1 VSPLADAVDRERIR
15 TSLDETFA
23 VEAAAGTGKTT
34 VLVDR
39 IVNVLASGR
48 TTVERIVAVTFSEKA
63 AGELKLRLRAE
74 LETRRQSSAAAG
86 DGAPARALAAALAN
100 LEQAHVST
108 IHTFCADLLRERP
121 VEARVDPRFTMLTE
135 TQARA
140 LFAAVFH
147 DWLQAHLEAPP
158 PGVRRALRRRSYDDD
173 GPIGRLERAAWI
185 LTEWRDFTT
194 PWQPGAFDQVARV
207 DALADAVF
215 AFARLTEAA
224 ADAQDALYQ
233 DTEPARRVANE
244 VAVSEQVRR
253 RDYDGLEAQLVALDS
268 YKFKRPRTGRR
279 SSAYARGVARAHV
292 LDAHAALVTRL
303 AEFRCDADADLASR
317 LHGELTTAI
326 DAYESAKARVG
337 ALDFL
342 DLLVRAR
349 DLVRNNQD
357 VRAAFQR
364 RFTHLFVDEFQDTDP
379 LQAEILLLLAADD
392 PAETRWRSVR
402 PAAGKLFVVGDPKQ
416 SIYRFRRADV
426 GIYEAV
432 REQLRAQGAA
442 CVALRSSFRAV
453 PDIQR
458 AVNAAFA
465 PRMTGD
471 AVAVQASYVPLA
483 AVRPAQSG
491 QPALVALPV
500 PRVKMW
506 NGAPTKASIAEGQP
520 HAVAAF
526 VHWLIAHS
534 GWTVTDRERP
544 GARAPIQAR
553 DVCLL
558 FRRFDTRTFDGP
570 TVDVTRPYVQALE
583 ARNLPHLLVGGKS
596 FHEREEVETLRA
608 ALAAI
613 EWPDDELSVFG
624 TLRGALFAFGDDVLL
639 DYWTRASH
647 FRPFQALEAGP
658 EDAAL
663 PAPLRE
669 VSDALRLLR
678 DLHLRRNQR
687 PVAATIAALLDASR
701 AHAIFALRPSGEQ
714 ALANVQYVGELARQ
728 YEAGGGLS
736 FRGFVER
743 LREEAEET
751 RAAEAPI
758 LEEGSDGVRL
768 MTVHKAKGLEFPVVV
783 LVDIGAELSRGS
795 ASRWVDSEGARCAVS
810 LAGWAPAELREH
822 APVEIARDEAEGVR
836 VAYVAATRARDL
848 LVVCAV
854 GDAPHAAGWVSPLN
868 AAIYPAADR
877 RREAVRDG
885 WAEHFGGDSTIDRE
899 DTIPLTSVRPGIHA
913 VEGEEPYAVTWWDPA
928 ALDLDR
934 QPTFGLRREELIAKD
949 AAPGVVD
956 AGLDAFA
963 RWRVAREAS
972 VEQGRRPSYRVVTVR
987 ARAAQLAES
996 ATLFTAPGHGPGQGP
1011 GDAPGDSPGH
1021 APGDVPGHSPGHG
1034 SGDGPGHSPGH
1045 DSGDGPGHAPGHG
1058 PGDGPGRDVLVEA
1071 IPRPGG
1077 VVGGGL
1083 RFGALVHAVLA
1094 LVPLD
1099 ASPAIVQALAAQQA
1113 RVLAADAVETEAAA
1127 RVVSGALGHPAF
1139 APLRAA
1145 ASHGGLRREVP
1156 VALAEPSG
1164 AIIEGVVDAAY
1175 ETPAGWVVVDFKTD
1189 ADPGE
1194 SLDAYLGQIRLYA
1207 RAIATATGRPASGLL
1222 IRL

>member
-1 VSPLADAVDRERIR
+1 MSALADAAERERIR
-15 TSLDETFA
+15 TGLDETFA

-48 TTVERIVAVTFSEKA
+48 TTVERIAAVTFSEKA

-74 LETRRQSSAAAG
+74 LETRRQAATRAGATASAA
-86 DGAPARALAAALAN
+86 ALAAALAN

-121 VEARVDPRFTMLTE
+121 VEARIDPRFTMSTE
-135 TQARA
+135 PQARA
-140 LFAAVFH
+140 LFGAVFN
-147 DWLQAHLEAPP
+147 DWLRARLEAPP
-158 PGVRRALRRRSYDDD
+158 PGVRRALRRRSFGDD
-173 GPIGRLERAAWI
+173 GPIGRLERAAWT
-185 LTEWRDFTT
+185 LTEWRDFTSA
-194 PWQPGAFDQVARV
+194 WDPGAFDQVARV
-207 DALADAVF
+207 DALADDVF
-215 AFARLTEAA
+215 AFARL
-224 ADAQDALYQ
+224 ADEPADHQDALFL
-233 DTEPARRVANE
+233 DTEAARRVAGE
-244 VAVSEQVRR
+244 VTVSEQVRP

-268 YKFKRPRTGRR
+268 YKFKRPRTGRKTNP
-279 SSAYARGVARAHV
+279 YARGVSRQQV
-292 LDAHAALVTRL
+292 LDSHASLVTRIE
-303 AEFRCDADADLASR
+303 AFRCDADADLAAR
-317 LHGELTTAI
+317 LRDELATAI
-326 DAYESAKARVG
+326 DAYEAAKARIG

-349 DLVRNNQD
+349 DLVRDSAD

-392 PAETRWRSVR
+392 ASETQWRAVR
-402 PAAGKLFVVGDPKQ
+402 PVAGKLFVVGDPKQ

-426 GIYEAV
+426 GIYESV
-432 REQLRAQGAA
+432 REQLRGHGAA

-471 AVAVQASYVPLA
+471 ATAVQASYVPLA
-483 AVRPAQSG
+483 PVRSAPAG
-491 QPALVALPV
+491 QPAIVALPV
-500 PRVKMW
+500 PRVRMW
-506 NGAPTKASIAEGQP
+506 NGSPTKASLTEGQP

-526 VHWLIAHS
+526 VDWLVRHS

-544 GARAPIQAR
+544 RERAPIQAR

-558 FRRFDTRTFDGP
+558 FRRFDTRSFDGP
-570 TVDVTRPYVQALE
+570 TIDVTRPYVQALE
-583 ARNLPHLLVGGKS
+583 ARGLPHLLVGGKS

-639 DYWTRASH
+639 AYRARARH
-647 FRPFQALEAGP
+647 FRPFGAL
-658 EDAAL
+658 DAPAEGETEL
-663 PAPLRE
+663 PARLRE

-687 PVAATIAALLDASR
+687 PVAATIAALLGASR

-743 LREEAEET
+743 LRDEAEET

-783 LVDIGAELSRGS
+783 LVDIGAELSRS
-795 ASRWVDSEGARCAVS
+795 TASRWVDSQGARCAVS
-810 LAGWAPAELREH
+810 LAGWAPAELRAH
-822 APVEIARDEAEGVR
+822 APVEVARDEAEGVR

-848 LVVCAV
+848 LVVCAAGDGPV
-854 GDAPHAAGWVSPLN
+854 GGWVSPLN
-868 AAIYPAADR
+868 AAIYPAMDR
-877 RREAVRDG
+877 RREAIREG
-885 WAEHFGGDSTIDRE
+885 WAEQFGPDSTIDRE
-899 DTIPLTSVRPGIHA
+899 DTVPLTSVRPGIHA
-913 VEGEEPYAVTWWDPA
+913 FDGDEPYAVTWWDPGV
-928 ALDLDR
+928 LELDR

-949 AAPGVVD
+949 AEPGVVD
-956 AGLDAFA
+956 AGLEAFA
-963 RWRVAREAS
+963 QWRVAREGA
-972 VEQGRRPSYRVVTVR
+972 VEQGSRPTHRVVTAR

-996 ATLFTAPGHGPGQGP
+996 ATFVDAP
-1011 GDAPGDSPGH
+1011 GDAPGPTPGR
-1021 APGDVPGHSPGHG
+1021 APGDG
-1034 SGDGPGHSPGH
+1034 SGGI
-1045 DSGDGPGHAPGHG
+1045 A
-1058 PGDGPGRDVLVEA
+1058 VAVEA
-1071 IPRPGG
+1071 IPRPDGIAAAG
-1077 VVGGGL
+1077 A

-1099 ASPAIVQALAAQQA
+1099 ALPAAVTAMAAQQA
-1113 RVLAADAVETEAAA
+1113 RVLAADAAETDGAARIVAAALAHAAFTPLRDAAA
-1127 RVVSGALGHPAF
+1127 RGA
-1139 APLRAA
+1139 
-1145 ASHGGLRREVP
+1145 LRREVP
-1156 VALAEPSG
+1156 VALAEPTG
-1164 AIIEGVVDAAY
+1164 AIVEGVVDAAF
-1175 ETPAGWVVVDFKTD
+1175 ETEAGWVVVDFKTD

-1194 SLDAYLGQIRLYA
+1194 ALEAYLGQVRVYA
-1207 RAIATATGRPASGLL
+1207 RAIATATGRPARGLL
-1222 IRL
+1222 LRL